1 MFEPL
6 SEFMRLKRKQRGL
19 TQEKLAKMAKVSR
32 RQLALMEDGHN
43 VSILF
48 LTKIADALEIS
59 EIPVG
64 RLRLFTP
71 PPELAPLVR
80 AADAVMTLKQAG
92 EIWREAAA
100 TIENSAASLDAMI
113 DTAIPDPLPPGL
125 MERMEAAIDRFAKI
139 PPERSEA
146 AGKALRRIAGRY
158 SFRRMRPKPAP
169 GAGGG
174 SDDDSLV

>member
-64 RLRLFTP
+64 RLRLFTA

-92 EIWREAAA
+92 ETWRGAVA
-100 TIENSAASLDAMI
+100 TIEDSAASLGAMI
-113 DTAIPDPLPPGL
+113 
-125 MERMEAAIDRFAKI
+125 AKI
-139 PPERSEA
+139 PRERSEA
-146 AGKALRRIAGRY
+146 VGKALRRIAHLQF
-158 SFRRMRPKPAP
+158 FRRMRPKPSP
-169 GAGGG
+169 RAGGG
-174 SDDDSLV
+174 SDDSLV